1 MKKKLPRVTK
11 LTLASLKEV
20 IGYFLKGK
28 PFKIGGMVLRPSK
41 EKEEYPCC
49 ACWRCN
55 LPYNKKKMKIEVREF
70 ICIACS
76 KADDKLNYNWYHYL
90 EM

>member
-1 MKKKLPRVTK
+1 MKKKLPIVTK
-11 LTLASLKEV
+11 LTLESLNKV
-20 IGYFLKGK
+20 IGYFLNGK
-28 PFKIGGMVLRPSK
+28 PFKIAGMILRPSK

-55 LPYNKKKMKIEVREF
+55 LLNNKKKIKREVREF

-76 KADDKLNYNWYHYL
+76 KADDKLNYYWYHFL
-90 EM
+90 KL